1 MYAAIFSRTYGMKNV
16 AEVIAAAAID
26 GYEGIQANLSSA
38 GLASLPDTLPP
49 GVAVQFAQEAGAR
62 GIRLAALSGTYNMAH
77 PDGKVRK
84 ASRVGFKNVVSAAR
98 EMGAPV
104 VSLCTG
110 SRDPHSMWK
119 FHPENDSDEAWKDLR
134 SELEFALRVA
144 QEAGIR
150 LAIEPEPANVI
161 HDARAAKRILNEMAS
176 SHLGILLDAAN
187 LLTPE
192 TLSRQHAVIDEA
204 TGLLG
209 GALLLAHAK
218 DIDASG
224 QVVATGEGEVNLMA
238 FTKALRRAGYD
249 DAVIAHGFAAEKA
262 GVAAKVLQRII
273 GESA

>member
-1 MYAAIFSRTYGMKNV
+1 MYAAIFSRTYAMKNV
-16 AEVIAAAAID
+16 AEVIGAAAMD

-38 GLASLPDTLPP
+38 GLASLPGTVPP
-49 GVAVQFAQEAGAR
+49 GVAAQFGQEARAR
-62 GIRLAALSGTYNMAH
+62 GMRLAALSGTYNMAH
-77 PDGKVRK
+77 PDAKVRE
-84 ASRVGFKNVVSAAR
+84 ASRVGFQNVVSAAR
-98 EMGAPV
+98 DMGAPI

-110 SRDPHSMWK
+110 SRDPRDMWK

-161 HDARAAKRILNEMAS
+161 RDARAAKRILNEMAS
-176 SHLGILLDAAN
+176 SHLGIILDAAN
-187 LLTPE
+187 LLTPD
-192 TLSRQHAVIDEA
+192 TLSRQLGVIEEA
-204 TGLLG
+204 TDLVG

-218 DIDASG
+218 DINASG
-224 QVVATGEGEVNLMA
+224 QVVAPGEGEVNLMA
-238 FTKALRRAGYD
+238 FTKALRRVGYD
-249 DAVIAHGFAAEKA
+249 DALVAHGFAAEKA

>member
-1 MYAAIFSRTYGMKNV
+1 
-16 AEVIAAAAID
+16 
-26 GYEGIQANLSSA
+26 
-38 GLASLPDTLPP
+38 
-49 GVAVQFAQEAGAR
+49 
-62 GIRLAALSGTYNMAH
+62 
-77 PDGKVRK
+77 
-84 ASRVGFKNVVSAAR
+84 
-98 EMGAPV
+98 
-104 VSLCTG
+104 
-110 SRDPHSMWK
+110 MWK
-119 FHPENDSDEAWKDLR
+119 FHAENDSVDAWEDLR

-161 HDARAAKRILNEMAS
+161 RDAGAAKRILNEMAS

-192 TLSRQHAVIDEA
+192 TLSRQHEVIEEA

-209 GALLLAHAK
+209 DALLLAHAK

-224 QVVATGEGEVNLMA
+224 KVVAPGEGEVNLMA

-249 DAVIAHGFAAEKA
+249 DALIAHGFAAEKA
-262 GVAAKVLQRII
+262 GAAAKVLQRII

>member
-1 MYAAIFSRTYGMKNV
+1 MELGIFAKTFPDLGAQPSLRVVRDAGFSTAQFNLACLGLPSMPD
-16 AEVIAAAAID
+16 AID
-26 GYEGIQANLSSA
+26 DDITAQIAEASRSTGVGIA
-38 GLASLPDTLPP
+38 G
-49 GVAVQFAQEAGAR
+49 
-62 GIRLAALSGTYNMAH
+62 ISGTYNMAH
-77 PDGKVRK
+77 PDAKVRK
-84 ASRVGFKNVVSAAR
+84 ASRVGFQNVVSAAR

-110 SRDPHSMWK
+110 SRDPHDMWK

-144 QEAGIR
+144 QEAGIH

-176 SHLGILLDAAN
+176 SHLGILLDAEN

-204 TGLLG
+204 TRLLG

-218 DIDASG
+218 DINASG
-224 QVVATGEGEVNLMA
+224 QVVAPGEGAVNLPA
-238 FTKALRRAGYD
+238 FTKALRRVGYD
-249 DAVIAHGFAAEKA
+249 DALIAHGFAAEKA

>member
-1 MYAAIFSRTYGMKNV
+1 MYTAIFSRTYAMKNV
-16 AEVIAAAAID
+16 AEVIGAAAID

-38 GLASLPDTLPP
+38 GLASLPDAVPP
-49 GVAVQFAQEAGAR
+49 GVAVQFATEARAR

-77 PDGKVRK
+77 PDAKVRE
-84 ASRVGFKNVVSAAR
+84 ASRAGFQNVVSAAR
-98 EMGAPV
+98 EMGTPTV
-104 VSLCTG
+104 TLCTG
-110 SRDPHSMWK
+110 SRDPHDMWK

-161 HDARAAKRILNEMAS
+161 CDAGAAKRILNEMAS

-192 TLSRQHAVIDEA
+192 TLSRQNEVIEEA

-209 GALLLAHAK
+209 DALLLAHAK
-218 DIDASG
+218 DIDSSG
-224 QVVATGEGEVNLMA
+224 KVVAPGEGEVNLMVFA
-238 FTKALRRAGYD
+238 GALRRVGYD
-249 DAVIAHGFAAEKA
+249 DALVAHGFAAEKA

-273 GESA
+273 GGSA

>member
-1 MYAAIFSRTYGMKNV
+1 MYTAIFSRTYAMKNV
-16 AEVIAAAAID
+16 AEAICAAAMD
-26 GYEGIQANLSSA
+26 GYAGIQANLSSA
-38 GLASLPDTLPP
+38 GLVSLPDTAPP
-49 GVAVQFAQEAGAR
+49 GIAAQFAQAAR
-62 GIRLAALSGTYNMAH
+62 AQGIRLAALSGTYNMAH
-77 PDGKVRK
+77 PDAKVRE
-84 ASRVGFKNVVSAAR
+84 ASRVGFQNVVSAAR
-98 EMGAPV
+98 EMGAPI

-110 SRDPHSMWK
+110 SRDPHDMWK
-119 FHPENDSDEAWKDLR
+119 FHPENGSDEAWKDLR

-161 HDARAAKRILNEMAS
+161 LDARAAKRILKEMAS

-192 TLSRQHAVIDEA
+192 TLSTQHAVIDEA

-209 GALLLAHAK
+209 EALLLAHAK
-218 DIDASG
+218 DINASG
-224 QVVATGEGEVNLMA
+224 KVVAPGEGEVDLMA
-238 FTKALRRAGYD
+238 FTKALRRVGYD
-249 DAVIAHGFAAEKA
+249 DALIAHGFAAEKA

>member
-1 MYAAIFSRTYGMKNV
+1 MYTAIFSRTYAMKNV
-16 AEVIAAAAID
+16 AEVIGAAAMD

-38 GLASLPDTLPP
+38 GLSSLPDTVPP
-49 GVAVQFAQEAGAR
+49 GVAVQFGQEARAR

-77 PDGKVRK
+77 PDAKVRE
-84 ASRVGFKNVVSAAR
+84 ASRAGFQNVVSAAC
-98 EMGAPV
+98 EMGAPI

-110 SRDPHSMWK
+110 SRDPHDMWK
-119 FHPENDSDEAWKDLR
+119 FHAENDSVDAWEDLR

-161 HDARAAKRILNEMAS
+161 RDAVAAKRILNEMAS

-192 TLSRQHAVIDEA
+192 TLSRQHEVIEEA

-209 GALLLAHAK
+209 DALLLAHAK

-224 QVVATGEGEVNLMA
+224 KVVAPGEGEVNLMA

-249 DAVIAHGFAAEKA
+249 DALIAHGFAAEKA
-262 GVAAKVLQRII
+262 GAAAKVLQRII

>member
-1 MYAAIFSRTYGMKNV
+1 MSQRLS
-16 AEVIAAAAID
+16 AAAAID
-26 GYEGIQANLSSA
+26 GYEGVQANLSSA
-38 GLASLPDTLPP
+38 GLASLPDTVPP
-49 GVAVQFAQEAGAR
+49 GVAVQFCQEARAR

-77 PDGKVRK
+77 PDAKVRK
-84 ASRVGFKNVVSAAR
+84 ASRARFQNVVSAAR

-110 SRDPHSMWK
+110 SRDPHDMWK

-161 HDARAAKRILNEMAS
+161 HDARAAKTILSEMAS
-176 SHLGILLDAAN
+176 SYLGILLDAAN

-192 TLSRQHAVIDEA
+192 TLSRQRAVIDEA
-204 TGLLG
+204 MGLLG

-218 DIDASG
+218 DINASG
-224 QVVATGEGEVNLMA
+224 KVVATGEGEVDLMA
-238 FTKALRRAGYD
+238 FTKALHRVGYD
-249 DAVIAHGFAAEKA
+249 GALVAHGFAADKA
-262 GVAAKVLQRII
+262 GVAAKELQRII

>member
-1 MYAAIFSRTYGMKNV
+1 MYTAIFSRTYAMKNV
-16 AEVIAAAAID
+16 AEVIGAAAMD

-38 GLASLPDTLPP
+38 GLASLPDTVPP
-49 GVAVQFAQEAGAR
+49 GVAAQFAQEARAR

-77 PDGKVRK
+77 PDAKVRK
-84 ASRVGFKNVVSAAR
+84 ASRVGFQNVVSAAR

-110 SRDPHSMWK
+110 SRDAHDMWK

-161 HDARAAKRILNEMAS
+161 HDARTAKRILNEMAS

-224 QVVATGEGEVNLMA
+224 KVVATGEGEVNLMA
-238 FTKALRRAGYD
+238 FTKALRRVGYD
-249 DAVIAHGFAAEKA
+249 DALIAHGLAAEKA

>member
-1 MYAAIFSRTYGMKNV
+1 MYTAIFSRTYAMKNV
-16 AEVIAAAAID
+16 AEVIGAAAMD

-38 GLASLPDTLPP
+38 GLASLPDTVPP
-49 GVAVQFAQEAGAR
+49 GVAVQFGQEARAR
-62 GIRLAALSGTYNMAH
+62 GIRLASLSGTYNMAH
-77 PDGKVRK
+77 PDAKVRE
-84 ASRVGFKNVVSAAR
+84 ASRAGFQNVVSAAC
-98 EMGAPV
+98 EMGAPI

-110 SRDPHSMWK
+110 SRDPHDMWK
-119 FHPENDSDEAWKDLR
+119 FHAENDSVDAWEDLR

-161 HDARAAKRILNEMAS
+161 RDAVAAKRILNEMAS

-192 TLSRQHAVIDEA
+192 TLSRQHEVIEEA

-209 GALLLAHAK
+209 DALLLAHAK

-224 QVVATGEGEVNLMA
+224 KVVAPGEGEVNLMA

-249 DAVIAHGFAAEKA
+249 DALIAHGFAAEKA
-262 GVAAKVLQRII
+262 GAAAKVLQRII

>member
-1 MYAAIFSRTYGMKNV
+1 MYTAIFSRTYAMKNV
-16 AEVIAAAAID
+16 AEVIGAAAMD

-38 GLASLPDTLPP
+38 GLSSLPDTVPP
-49 GVAVQFAQEAGAR
+49 GVAVQFGQEARAR
-62 GIRLAALSGTYNMAH
+62 GIRLASLSGTYNMAH
-77 PDGKVRK
+77 PDAKVRE
-84 ASRVGFKNVVSAAR
+84 ASRAGFQNVVSAAC
-98 EMGAPV
+98 EMGAPI

-110 SRDPHSMWK
+110 SRDPHDMWK
-119 FHPENDSDEAWKDLR
+119 FHAENESVDAWEDLR

-161 HDARAAKRILNEMAS
+161 RDAVAAKRILNEMAS

-192 TLSRQHAVIDEA
+192 TLSRQHEVIEEA

-209 GALLLAHAK
+209 DALLLAHAK

-224 QVVATGEGEVNLMA
+224 KVVAPGEGEVNLMA

-249 DAVIAHGFAAEKA
+249 DALIAHGFAAEKA
-262 GVAAKVLQRII
+262 GAAAKVLQRII

>member
-1 MYAAIFSRTYGMKNV
+1 MYTAIFSRTYAMKGV
-16 AEVIAAAAID
+16 REVIGAAAVD

-38 GLASLPDTLPP
+38 GLASLPDTVPP
-49 GVAVQFAQEAGAR
+49 GVALQFCQEAQAR

-77 PDGKVRK
+77 PDARVRK
-84 ASRVGFKNVVSAAR
+84 ASRVGFQNVVSAAR
-98 EMGAPV
+98 EMGARV

-110 SRDPHSMWK
+110 SRDPHDMWK
-119 FHPENDSDEAWKDLR
+119 FHPENGSNEAWLDLR

-144 QEAGIR
+144 QEAGIH

-192 TLSRQHAVIDEA
+192 TLSRQDAVIDEA

-218 DIDASG
+218 DINASG
-224 QVVATGEGEVNLMA
+224 QVVAPGEGEVNLLA
-238 FTKALRRAGYD
+238 FSKALRRVGYD
-249 DAVIAHGFAAEKA
+249 DALVAHGFAAEKA
-262 GVAAKVLQRII
+262 GHAAKVLQRII
-273 GESA
+273 GDSV

>member
-1 MYAAIFSRTYGMKNV
+1 MYTAIFSRTYGMKNV
-16 AEVIAAAAID
+16 AEVIGAAAID

-38 GLASLPDTLPP
+38 GLASLPDTVPP
-49 GVAVQFAQEAGAR
+49 GVAMQFCQEARTR

-77 PDGKVRK
+77 PDAKVRK

-110 SRDPHSMWK
+110 SRDPHDMWK

-150 LAIEPEPANVI
+150 LAIEPEPVNVI

-192 TLSRQHAVIDEA
+192 TLSSQLAVIDEA

-224 QVVATGEGEVNLMA
+224 RVVATGEGEVNLMA
-238 FTKALRRAGYD
+238 FTKALRRVGYD
-249 DAVIAHGFAAEKA
+249 DALIAHGFAAEKA
-262 GVAAKVLQRII
+262 GVAAKVLRKII

>member
-1 MYAAIFSRTYGMKNV
+1 MYTAIFSRTYAMKNV
-16 AEVIAAAAID
+16 AEAICAAAMD
-26 GYEGIQANLSSA
+26 GYAGIQANLSSA
-38 GLASLPDTLPP
+38 GLASLPDTAPP
-49 GVAVQFAQEAGAR
+49 GVAAQFAQAAR
-62 GIRLAALSGTYNMAH
+62 AQGIRLAALSGTYNMAH
-77 PDGKVRK
+77 PDAKVRE
-84 ASRVGFKNVVSAAR
+84 ASRVGFQNVVSAAR
-98 EMGAPV
+98 EMGAPI

-110 SRDPHSMWK
+110 SRDPHDMWK
-119 FHPENDSDEAWKDLR
+119 FHPENGSDEAWKDLR

-161 HDARAAKRILNEMAS
+161 RDARAAKRILKEMAS

-192 TLSRQHAVIDEA
+192 TLSTQHAVIDEA

-209 GALLLAHAK
+209 EALLLAHAK
-218 DIDASG
+218 DINASG
-224 QVVATGEGEVNLMA
+224 KVVAPGEGEVDLMA
-238 FTKALRRAGYD
+238 FTKALRRVGYD
-249 DAVIAHGFAAEKA
+249 DALIAHGFAAEKA

>member
-1 MYAAIFSRTYGMKNV
+1 MYTAIFSRTYAMKNV
-16 AEVIAAAAID
+16 AEVIGAAAMD
-26 GYEGIQANLSSA
+26 GYEGTQANLSSA
-38 GLASLPDTLPP
+38 GLASLPDAMPP
-49 GVAVQFAQEAGAR
+49 GVAAQFGQAAR
-62 GIRLAALSGTYNMAH
+62 AKGIRLAALSGTYNMAH
-77 PDGKVRK
+77 PDAKVRE
-84 ASRVGFKNVVSAAR
+84 ASRAGFQNVVSAAC
-98 EMGAPV
+98 EMGAPI

-110 SRDPHSMWK
+110 SRDPHDMWK
-119 FHPENDSDEAWKDLR
+119 FHAENDSDEAWEDLR

-161 HDARAAKRILNEMAS
+161 RDAVAAKRILNEMAS

-192 TLSRQHAVIDEA
+192 TLSRQHEVIEEA

-209 GALLLAHAK
+209 DALLLAHAK

-224 QVVATGEGEVNLMA
+224 KVVAPGEGEVNLMA

-249 DAVIAHGFAAEKA
+249 DALIAHGFAAEKA
-262 GVAAKVLQRII
+262 GAAAKVLQRII

>member
-1 MYAAIFSRTYGMKNV
+1 MYAAIFSRTYAMKNV
-16 AEVIAAAAID
+16 AEVIGAAAVD

-38 GLASLPDTLPP
+38 GLVSLPDTVPL
-49 GVAVQFAQEAGAR
+49 GVAVQFRQEARAR

-77 PDGKVRK
+77 PDARVRK
-84 ASRVGFKNVVSAAR
+84 ASRVGFQNVVSAAR
-98 EMGAPV
+98 EMGAPI

-110 SRDPHSMWK
+110 SRDPHEMWK

-161 HDARAAKRILNEMAS
+161 RDARSAKRILNEMS
-176 SHLGILLDAAN
+176 SSNLGILLDAAN
-187 LLTPE
+187 LVTPE
-192 TLSRQHAVIDEA
+192 TLSRQRAVIEEA
-204 TGLLG
+204 TDLLG
-209 GALLLAHAK
+209 EALLLAHAK

-224 QVVATGEGEVNLMA
+224 QVVAPGEGEVNLMA
-238 FTKALRRAGYD
+238 FTKALRRVGYD
-249 DAVIAHGFAAEKA
+249 DALIAHGFAAEKA
-262 GVAAKVLQRII
+262 GHAAKVLQRII

>member
-1 MYAAIFSRTYGMKNV
+1 MYAAIFSRTYAMKNV
-16 AEVIAAAAID
+16 AEAICAAAMD

-38 GLASLPDTLPP
+38 GLASLPDTVPP
-49 GVAVQFAQEAGAR
+49 GVAVQFGQEARAR

-77 PDGKVRK
+77 PDAKVRE
-84 ASRVGFKNVVSAAR
+84 ASRVGFQNVVSAAR
-98 EMGAPV
+98 EMGAPI

-110 SRDPHSMWK
+110 SRDPHDMWK

-161 HDARAAKRILNEMAS
+161 RDAEAARRILNEMAS

-187 LLTPE
+187 LLTPA

-218 DIDASG
+218 DINAAG
-224 QVVATGEGEVNLMA
+224 KVVAPDEGEVDLMA
-238 FTKALRRAGYD
+238 FTTALRRVGYD
-249 DAVIAHGFAAEKA
+249 DALIAHGFASDKA
-262 GVAAKVLQRII
+262 ALAAKVLQRLI

>member
-1 MYAAIFSRTYGMKNV
+1 MYAAIFSRTYAMKNV
-16 AEVIAAAAID
+16 AEVIGAAAMD
-26 GYEGIQANLSSA
+26 GYAGIQVNLSSA
-38 GLASLPDTLPP
+38 GLASLPDMVPP
-49 GVAVQFAQEAGAR
+49 GVAVQFCQEARAR

-77 PDGKVRK
+77 PDAKVRE
-84 ASRVGFKNVVSAAR
+84 ASRAGFQNVVSAAR
-98 EMGAPV
+98 EMGAPI

-110 SRDPHSMWK
+110 SRDPHDMWK

-134 SELEFALRVA
+134 SELELALRVA

-161 HDARAAKRILNEMAS
+161 RDARAAKKILNEMACS
-176 SHLGILLDAAN
+176 QLGILLDAAN

-192 TLSRQHAVIDEA
+192 TFSRQHEIIEEA

-218 DIDASG
+218 DINAAG
-224 QVVATGEGEVNLMA
+224 KVVAPGEGEVDLMA

-249 DAVIAHGFAAEKA
+249 DALVAHGFAAKKA
-262 GVAAKVLQRII
+262 GVAAKVLRRII

>member
-1 MYAAIFSRTYGMKNV
+1 MYTAIFSRTYAMKNV
-16 AEVIAAAAID
+16 AEVIGAAAMD

-38 GLASLPDTLPP
+38 GLSSLPDTVPP
-49 GVAVQFAQEAGAR
+49 GVAVQFGQEARAR
-62 GIRLAALSGTYNMAH
+62 GIRLASLSGTYNMAH
-77 PDGKVRK
+77 PDAKVRE
-84 ASRVGFKNVVSAAR
+84 ASRAGFQNVVSAAC
-98 EMGAPV
+98 EMGAPI

-110 SRDPHSMWK
+110 SRDPHDMWK
-119 FHPENDSDEAWKDLR
+119 FHAENDSVDAWEDLR

-161 HDARAAKRILNEMAS
+161 RDAVAAKRILNEMAS

-192 TLSRQHAVIDEA
+192 TLSRQHEVIEEA

-209 GALLLAHAK
+209 DALLLAHAK

-224 QVVATGEGEVNLMA
+224 KVVAPGEGEVNLMA

-249 DAVIAHGFAAEKA
+249 DALIAHGFAAEKA
-262 GVAAKVLQRII
+262 GAAAKVLQRII

>member
-1 MYAAIFSRTYGMKNV
+1 
-16 AEVIAAAAID
+16 
-26 GYEGIQANLSSA
+26 
-38 GLASLPDTLPP
+38 
-49 GVAVQFAQEAGAR
+49 
-62 GIRLAALSGTYNMAH
+62 
-77 PDGKVRK
+77 
-84 ASRVGFKNVVSAAR
+84 
-98 EMGAPV
+98 
-104 VSLCTG
+104 
-110 SRDPHSMWK
+110 MWK

-150 LAIEPEPANVI
+150 LAIEPEPVNVI

-192 TLSRQHAVIDEA
+192 TLSSQLAVIDEA

-224 QVVATGEGEVNLMA
+224 RVVATGEGEVNLMA

-249 DAVIAHGFAAEKA
+249 DALIAHGFAAEKA
-262 GVAAKVLQRII
+262 GVAAKVLRKII

>member
-1 MYAAIFSRTYGMKNV
+1 MYAAIFSRTYAMKNV
-16 AEVIAAAAID
+16 AEVIGAAAVD

-38 GLASLPDTLPP
+38 GLVSLPDTVPL
-49 GVAVQFAQEAGAR
+49 GVAVQFRQEARAR

-77 PDGKVRK
+77 PDARVRK
-84 ASRVGFKNVVSAAR
+84 ASRVGFQNVVSAAR
-98 EMGAPV
+98 EMGAPI

-110 SRDPHSMWK
+110 SRDPHEMWK

-161 HDARAAKRILNEMAS
+161 RDARSAKRILNEMS
-176 SHLGILLDAAN
+176 SSNLGILLDAAN
-187 LLTPE
+187 LVTPE
-192 TLSRQHAVIDEA
+192 TLSRQHAVIEEA
-204 TGLLG
+204 TDLLG
-209 GALLLAHAK
+209 EALLLAHAK

-224 QVVATGEGEVNLMA
+224 QVVAPGEGEVNLMA
-238 FTKALRRAGYD
+238 FTKALRRVGYD
-249 DAVIAHGFAAEKA
+249 DALIAHGFAAEKA
-262 GVAAKVLQRII
+262 GHAAKVLQRII

>member
-1 MYAAIFSRTYGMKNV
+1 
-16 AEVIAAAAID
+16 
-26 GYEGIQANLSSA
+26 
-38 GLASLPDTLPP
+38 
-49 GVAVQFAQEAGAR
+49 
-62 GIRLAALSGTYNMAH
+62 MAH
-77 PDGKVRK
+77 PDAKVRE
-84 ASRVGFKNVVSAAR
+84 AARAGFQNVVGAAR
-98 EMGAPV
+98 EMGAPI

-110 SRDPHSMWK
+110 SRDPHDMWK
-119 FHPENDSDEAWKDLR
+119 FHAENDSDEAWEDLR

-161 HDARAAKRILNEMAS
+161 RDAVAAKRILNEMAS

-192 TLSRQHAVIDEA
+192 TLSRQHEVIEEA

-209 GALLLAHAK
+209 DALLLAHAK

-224 QVVATGEGEVNLMA
+224 KVVAPGEGEVNLMA

-249 DAVIAHGFAAEKA
+249 DALIAHGFAAEKA
-262 GVAAKVLQRII
+262 GAAAKVLQRII

>member
-1 MYAAIFSRTYGMKNV
+1 MYTAIFSRTYGMKNV

-38 GLASLPDTLPP
+38 GLASLPDTVPP
-49 GVAVQFAQEAGAR
+49 GVAVQFCQEARTR

-77 PDGKVRK
+77 PDANVRK
-84 ASRVGFKNVVSAAR
+84 ASRVGFHNIVSAAR

-110 SRDPHSMWK
+110 SRDPHDMWK

-161 HDARAAKRILNEMAS
+161 HDAKAAKRILNEMAS

-209 GALLLAHAK
+209 GALLLAHVK

-224 QVVATGEGEVNLMA
+224 RVVATGEGEVNLLA
-238 FTKALRRAGYD
+238 FTKALRRVGYD
-249 DAVIAHGFAAEKA
+249 DALIAHGFAAEKA

>member
-1 MYAAIFSRTYGMKNV
+1 MYTAIFSRTYAMKNV
-16 AEVIAAAAID
+16 AEVIGAAAID

-38 GLASLPDTLPP
+38 GLASLPDTVPP
-49 GVAVQFAQEAGAR
+49 GVAVQFGEEARAQ
-62 GIRLAALSGTYNMAH
+62 GIRLVALSGTYNMAH
-77 PDGKVRK
+77 PDAKVRK
-84 ASRVGFKNVVSAAR
+84 ASRVGFQNVVSAAR

-110 SRDPHSMWK
+110 SRDPHDMWK
-119 FHPENDSDEAWKDLR
+119 FHPENGSDEAWKDLR

-161 HDARAAKRILNEMAS
+161 RDAGAAKRILKEMAS

-192 TLSRQHAVIDEA
+192 TLSRQHEVIDEA
-204 TGLLG
+204 MGLLG
-209 GALLLAHAK
+209 EPLLLAHAK
-218 DIDASG
+218 DINAYG
-224 QVVATGEGEVNLMA
+224 KVVAPGEGEVNLLA
-238 FTKALRRAGYD
+238 FTKALRRVGYD
-249 DAVIAHGFAAEKA
+249 DALVAHGFAADKA
-262 GVAAKVLQRII
+262 GVAAKFLHRII

>member
-1 MYAAIFSRTYGMKNV
+1 MYTAIFSRTYGMKNV
-16 AEVIAAAAID
+16 AEVIGAAAID

-38 GLASLPDTLPP
+38 GLASLPDTVPA
-49 GVAVQFAQEAGAR
+49 GVAVQFCQEARAR

-77 PDGKVRK
+77 PDAKVRK

-110 SRDPHSMWK
+110 SRDPHDMWK

-150 LAIEPEPANVI
+150 LAIEPEPVNVI

-176 SHLGILLDAAN
+176 SHLGIVLDAAN

-192 TLSRQHAVIDEA
+192 TLSSQLAVIDEA

-224 QVVATGEGEVNLMA
+224 RVVATGEGEVNLMA
-238 FTKALRRAGYD
+238 FTKALRRVGYD
-249 DAVIAHGFAAEKA
+249 DALIAHGFAAEKA
-262 GVAAKVLQRII
+262 GVAAKVLRKII

>member
-1 MYAAIFSRTYGMKNV
+1 MYAAIFSRTYAMKNV
-16 AEVIAAAAID
+16 AEVIGAAAVD

-38 GLASLPDTLPP
+38 GLVSLPDTVPL
-49 GVAVQFAQEAGAR
+49 GVAVQFRQEARAR

-77 PDGKVRK
+77 PNAKVRM
-84 ASRVGFKNVVSAAR
+84 ASRVGFQNVVSAAR
-98 EMGAPV
+98 EMGAPI

-110 SRDPHSMWK
+110 SRDPHEMWK

-161 HDARAAKRILNEMAS
+161 RDARSAKRILNEMS
-176 SHLGILLDAAN
+176 SSNLGILLDAAN
-187 LLTPE
+187 LVTPE
-192 TLSRQHAVIDEA
+192 TLSRQHAVIEEA
-204 TGLLG
+204 TDLLG
-209 GALLLAHAK
+209 EALLLAHAK

-224 QVVATGEGEVNLMA
+224 QVVAPGEGEVNLMA
-238 FTKALRRAGYD
+238 FTKALRRVGYD
-249 DAVIAHGFAAEKA
+249 DALIAHGFAAEKA
-262 GVAAKVLQRII
+262 GHAAKVLQRII

>member
-1 MYAAIFSRTYGMKNV
+1 MYAAIFSRTYAMKNV
-16 AEVIAAAAID
+16 AEVIDAAAID
-26 GYEGIQANLSSA
+26 GYEGIQVNLSSA
-38 GLASLPDTLPP
+38 GLASLPDTVPP
-49 GVAVQFAQEAGAR
+49 GVAVQFCQEARAR

-77 PDGKVRK
+77 PDAKVRK
-84 ASRVGFKNVVSAAR
+84 ASRVGFQNVVSAAR

-110 SRDPHSMWK
+110 SRDPHDMWK

-161 HDARAAKRILNEMAS
+161 HDARAANRILNEMAS
-176 SHLGILLDAAN
+176 SHLGILLDVAN

-224 QVVATGEGEVNLMA
+224 QVVATGAGEVDLMA
-238 FTKALRRAGYD
+238 FTKALRRVAYD
-249 DAVIAHGFAAEKA
+249 DALIAHGFAADKA

-273 GESA
+273 GECA

>member
-1 MYAAIFSRTYGMKNV
+1 MYTAIFSRTYAMKNV
-16 AEVIAAAAID
+16 AEVIGAAAMD
-26 GYEGIQANLSSA
+26 GYQGIQANLSSA
-38 GLASLPDTLPP
+38 GLASLPDTVPP
-49 GVAVQFAQEAGAR
+49 GVAAQFGQEARAR
-62 GIRLAALSGTYNMAH
+62 GIRLASLSGTYNMAH
-77 PDGKVRK
+77 PDAKVRE
-84 ASRVGFKNVVSAAR
+84 AARAGFQNVVGAAR
-98 EMGAPV
+98 EMGAPI

-110 SRDPHSMWK
+110 SRDPHDLWK
-119 FHPENDSDEAWKDLR
+119 FHPENDSVDAWKDLC

-161 HDARAAKRILNEMAS
+161 RDAVAAKRILNEMAS

-192 TLSRQHAVIDEA
+192 TLSRQHEVIEEA

-209 GALLLAHAK
+209 DALLLAHAK

-224 QVVATGEGEVNLMA
+224 RVVAPGEGEVNLMA
-238 FTKALRRAGYD
+238 FAKALRRVGYD
-249 DAVIAHGFAAEKA
+249 GALVAHGFAAEKA